1 MAENLNRDIT
11 ERNKAEEELKWYRG
25 QLEKLVEE
33 RTVKLK
39 ETLGNLQKEVSER
52 KKAETLIREQN
63 EGLKELDR
71 IRSELLFT
79 AAHELRTPLTSII
92 GSGQIL
98 LNRDVDRETQNEL
111 LKIITEEARGI
122 SRLINNLLAISL
134 IESGRGFKIRKEPTD
149 LGEIIQ
155 ENVDS
160 FKYQTG
166 KHKFEVDMPSELAR
180 VQADKDKIDQ
190 VMANLLSNA
199 VKFSPEGGK
208 VTVSVDQAE
217 GEVKVSIVDT
227 GIGIPK
233 RDLPHIFERF
243 YRAEN
248 ASIQAIGGTGSGLA
262 IVKYIVEA
270 HGGKIS
276 VESELSKGSTFS
288 FTLPLEIAGRDRGRK
303 SHEEDLNS

>member
-1 MAENLNRDIT
+1 MTENLNRDIT

-39 ETLGNLQKEVSER
+39 ETLGNLQKELSER
-52 KKAETLIREQN
+52 NKAETLIREQN
-63 EGLKELDR
+63 EGLKEMDR
-71 IRSELLFT
+71 IKSELLFT

-98 LNRDVDRETQNEL
+98 LNRDVDTETQNEL

-122 SRLINNLLAISL
+122 ARLIDNLLAISL
-134 IESGRGFKIRKEPTD
+134 IESGRGFKIGKEPTD

-160 FKYQTG
+160 FKYQMG
-166 KHKFEVDMPSELAR
+166 KHKFEVDMPSALAR

-208 VTVSVDQAE
+208 VSVSVDQAE
-217 GEVKVSIVDT
+217 GELKVSVVDT

-233 RDLPHIFERF
+233 RDLPHIFEKF
-243 YRAEN
+243 YRAQN

-288 FTLPLEIAGRDRGRK
+288 FTLPLEIAGRDRGGK